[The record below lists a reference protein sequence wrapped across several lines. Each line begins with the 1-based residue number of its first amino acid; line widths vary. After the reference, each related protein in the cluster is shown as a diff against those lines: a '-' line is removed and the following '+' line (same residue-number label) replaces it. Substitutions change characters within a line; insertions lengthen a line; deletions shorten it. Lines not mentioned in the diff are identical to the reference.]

1 MHYFLIAGEAS
12 GDLHAAQLIKQL
24 RKHDAE
30 ARFTFLGGDLMAK
43 AAGCSPV
50 IHYRDMAFMGF
61 IDVLCN
67 LRKVFANL
75 RMARKI
81 VTEQRPDCL
90 ILIDY
95 PSFNL
100 KVAKTAFKLGIPIYY
115 YISPKIWAWKKWRV
129 KTIRKI
135 VDKMLCI
142 LPFEPEFYAENGYD
156 KAVYVGNPSV
166 EEIDAALAQVPSRE
180 DFLKQHRLR
189 DRRIIALL
197 PGSRIGE
204 IRSNLPVMNEVAR
217 RFPQYTIAV
226 AGAPSI
232 SDEFYAGLTNF
243 AVVRDDTHT
252 LLAHSHAAL
261 VTSGTATLEAALAGT
276 PQVVMYRSNGSKI
289 AYNLMKQILHVVHV
303 SLPNLIVG
311 KTIIPEMLLHFCTPE
326 LVSAELQ
333 QITRDNSPVRQAQ
346 LDGYAEMRQAL
357 GSSRAAENAAKEI
370 LNDLKIEEL
379 YSC

>member
-24 RKHDAE
+24 RKRDAE

-289 AYNLMKQILHVVHV
+289 AYSLMKQILHVVHV

-311 KTIIPEMLLHFCTPE
+311 KNIIPEMLLHFCTPE

-346 LDGYAEMRQAL
+346 LDGYAEMRQTL
-357 GSSRAAENAAKEI
+357 GSFQAAENAANEI
-370 LNDLKIEEL
+370 LKEL
-379 YSC
+379 R